1 MIFLLDYVEMWITFP
16 PPFSYPKNKQILENW
31 LIKLCTFNVAKYVH
45 NYQICVHFRCKT
57 EQFQKI

>member
-45 NYQICVHFRCKT
+45 NYQNAHKFDSYEHILPH
-57 EQFQKI
+57 